1 MSNILITGV
10 AGLVGSNLAKSLL
23 GSHNIVGVDNLIGG
37 YRENIPDNIKF
48 LNLDCAELKDSD
60 FKGIDIVVHAA
71 CTAHEG
77 LSVFSPVKITQN
89 TYMNSVNVLKCSI
102 NAGVKKFIYLSSMA
116 RYGEQDTV
124 PFTEDMIPKPQ
135 DPYGIAKYAFEQT
148 LKSLAD
154 IHGIEYTILVPH
166 NIIGPGQI
174 YTDPFRNVA
183 GIMINRM
190 LQGKQPIIYGDGTQM
205 RCFSDIK
212 DVIYLIE
219 KVIETDVAN
228 SEIVNIGP
236 DSNYITILDLAK
248 IIAEEIGFDLHPIHF
263 PQKPGE
269 VKYANCSANKAKAL
283 LNYDPQIKLKDT
295 IKDMVGWVKA
305 RGPRDFDFSLSVE
318 IVNDLTPKTWI
329 DRSIFNS

>member
-23 GSHNIVGVDNLIGG
+23 GRHNIVGVDSLIGG
-37 YRENIPDNIKF
+37 YADNIPDKIKF
-48 LNLDCAELKDSD
+48 LNLDCNELKDSD
-60 FKGIDIVVHAA
+60 FEGIDVVVHAA

-77 LSVFSPVKITQN
+77 LSVFSPVTVTQN
-89 TYMNSVNVLKCSI
+89 TYINSVNVLKCSI
-102 NAGVKKFIYLSSMA
+102 NSRVKKFIYLSSMA

-124 PFTEDMIPKPQ
+124 PFTEDMVPKPQ
-135 DPYGIAKYAFEQT
+135 DPYGVAKYAFEQT

-154 IHGIEYTILVPH
+154 IHGIDYTILVPH

-190 LQGKQPIIYGDGTQM
+190 LQGKQPIIYGDGKQM

-212 DVIYLIE
+212 DVIYSIE
-219 KVIETDVAN
+219 KVIETDIAN
-228 SEIVNIGP
+228 SETINIGP
-236 DSNYITILDLAK
+236 DSNYITILELAK
-248 IIAEEIGFDLHPIHF
+248 IIAEEIGFDLNPIYF
-263 PQKPGE
+263 SEKPGE
-269 VKYANCSANKAKAL
+269 VKYANCSANKARTL
-283 LNYDPQIKLKDT
+283 LDYDPQIKLKDT
-295 IKDMVGWVKA
+295 IKNMVEWVKT
-305 RGPRDFDFSLSVE
+305 RKPGDFEFALPVE
-318 IVNDLTPKTWI
+318 IVSDLTPKTWI

>member
-10 AGLVGSNLAKSLL
+10 AGLVGSNLAKSLS
-23 GSHNIVGVDNLIGG
+23 GSHNIVGVDSLIGG
-37 YRENIPDNIKF
+37 YRDNIPDNIRF
-48 LNLDCAELKDSD
+48 LNLDCRELKDSD
-60 FKGIDIVVHAA
+60 FDGIDIVVHAA

-77 LSVFSPVKITQN
+77 LSVFSPVTVTQN
-89 TYMNSVNVLKCSI
+89 TYINSVNVLKCSI
-102 NAGVKKFIYLSSMA
+102 NSRVKKFIYLSSMA

-135 DPYGIAKYAFEQT
+135 DPYGIAKHAFEQT

-190 LQGKQPIIYGDGTQM
+190 LQGKQPIIYGDGSQM

-212 DVIYLIE
+212 DVIYSIE

-248 IIAEEIGFDLHPIHF
+248 TIAEEIGFDLSPIHF
-263 PQKPGE
+263 PKKPGE
-269 VKYANCSANKAKAL
+269 VKYANCSANKAKDL
-283 LNYDPQIKLKDT
+283 LGYDPQIKLKDT
-295 IKDMVGWVKA
+295 IKDMVNWVKV
-305 RGPRDFDFSLSVE
+305 RGPKDFEFSLPVE
-318 IVNDLTPKTWI
+318 IVNDLTPKTWV